1 MGWPVEFD
9 SEAPPHPI
17 PTLSSIFLT
26 PHRAILAE
34 NLMITRGALADMLGD
49 AKAGNHWQGEK
60 AMNELPEYTFDY
72 LGGPENCDPL
82 GPN

>member
-1 MGWPVEFD
+1 
-9 SEAPPHPI
+9 
-17 PTLSSIFLT
+17 
-26 PHRAILAE
+26 
-34 NLMITRGALADMLGD
+34 MITRGALADMLGD